1 MGRMGRRIDSE
12 LVEIQVGDY
21 SRLSANQRVSSK
33 MAFCMFVE
41 ALRPLVSES
50 MVAVGKLEG
59 WVVGRLDLLDGF
71 LLFSV
76 EFGGLGY
83 HLKKGKLSGPEKV
96 LDQHFLI
103 LQLCVLLRAVV
114 VCSAR
119 TQRRHLLL

>member
-1 MGRMGRRIDSE
+1 MGRRIDSE

-21 SRLSANQRVSSK
+21 WRLSANQRVSSNL
-33 MAFCMFVE
+33 AFCTFAE

-50 MVAVGKLEG
+50 MAAVGKLEG
-59 WVVGRLDLLDGF
+59 WVVGRRDLLDGF

-83 HLKKGKLSGPEKV
+83 HLKIGKLSGPEKV

-103 LQLCVLLRAVV
+103 LQLCVLLRAVLAG
-114 VCSAR
+114 SAR
-119 TQRRHLLL
+119 RQRRHLLS